1 MKWYENIVNVH
12 LVMLSVIASLLY
24 ITLVGSMV
32 WLWDE
37 NNDLKGQLELKTIT
51 LSWTAAE
58 RNVLEGLYIDDGDYQ
73 PISPEERV
81 VLAEYESLLGLE
93 DRKVN
98 VAKIEE
104 AIHWLTKDRYK
115 NNRFSKE
122 RVRTLA
128 EHFYEGAKAYGIPY
142 EIPLAVAWGESRF
155 RDDVCMGYKDSSAGA
170 IGCMQVMPFWVEK
183 LSFVDTVEEL
193 RFDVQANIMAGC
205 AILRNYMDHPY
216 TRMEHP
222 IMAALRMYN
231 YGEANYRRKKNEDS
245 EFNGYAKRVIKKAV
259 RIKRKVNI

>member
-1 MKWYENIVNVH
+1 MNWLKRNA
-12 LVMLSVIASLLY
+12 LTLL
-24 ITLVGSMV
+24 TVATMV
-32 WLWDE
+32 WITNIWGVVFLLGE
-37 NNDLKGQLELKTIT
+37 NGDLKEQLELKTIT
-51 LSWTAAE
+51 LSWTAAQ

-81 VLAEYESLLGLE
+81 VLAEYESLMGLE

-98 VAKIEE
+98 VAKIEK
-104 AIHWLTKDRYK
+104 AIHWLTKNRYK
-115 NNRFSKE
+115 GNRFSEE
-122 RVRTLA
+122 RIRTLA

-183 LSFVDTVEEL
+183 LPFVDTVEEL
-193 RFDVQANIMAGC
+193 RFNAQTNIMAGC

-231 YGEANYRRKKNEDS
+231 YGEANYRRKKKADS

-259 RIKRKVNI
+259 RIKKRVNI

>member
-1 MKWYENIVNVH
+1 MKWLEHNALTLLTVATMVLVTNIWGIVFLLGENG
-12 LVMLSVIASLLY
+12 A
-24 ITLVGSMV
+24 
-32 WLWDE
+32 
-37 NNDLKGQLELKTIT
+37 LKEKLELKTIT

-81 VLAEYESLLGLE
+81 VLAEYESLMGLE

-98 VAKIEE
+98 VAKIEK
-104 AIHWLTKDRYK
+104 AIHWLTKNRYK
-115 NNRFSKE
+115 GNVFSRE
-122 RVRTLA
+122 RIKDLA
-128 EHFYEGAKAYGIPY
+128 KHFYAGAQQYNIPY

-170 IGCMQVMPFWVEK
+170 IGCMQVMPFWAEK
-183 LSFVDTVEEL
+183 LPFVADVEHL
-193 RFDVQANIMAGC
+193 RFDVKTNIMAGC

-231 YGEANYRRKKNEDS
+231 YGEVNYKRKKKANG
-245 EFNGYAKRVIKKAV
+245 EFNGYAKRVIRKAV
-259 RIKRKVNI
+259 RIKKRVNI

>member
-1 MKWYENIVNVH
+1 MNTLFNRDIGTLAVVG
-12 LVMLSVIASLLY
+12 VLY
-24 ITLVGSMV
+24 VTLVGAMI

-37 NNDLKGQLELKTIT
+37 NDDLKEQLELKTMT
-51 LSWTAAE
+51 LAWTAAE

-81 VLAEYESLLGLE
+81 VLAEYESLMGLE

-98 VAKIEE
+98 VAKIEK
-104 AIHWLTKDRYK
+104 AIHWLTKNRYK
-115 NNRFSKE
+115 GNTFSEE
-122 RVRTLA
+122 RIKDLA
-128 EHFYEGAKAYGIPY
+128 KYFYAGARQYNIPY

-170 IGCMQVMPFWVEK
+170 IGCMQVMPFWAEK
-183 LSFVDTVEEL
+183 LPFVEDVEHL
-193 RFDVQANIMAGC
+193 RFDVKTNIMAGC

-231 YGEANYRRKKNEDS
+231 YGAPNYKRKKKANG
-245 EFNGYAKRVIKKAV
+245 EFNGYAKRVIRKAV
-259 RIKRKVNI
+259 RIKKRVNI